1 MDTTQIR
8 YFISAVD
15 VGNFTVA
22 AADNNISQSSFSKKI
37 MALERELGVELFT
50 RSKRNLVLTDAGQFF
65 FKYAKDFELNYYSM
79 RASLQQFSSAHT
91 GLVRVSSIPV
101 IHPYSLAS
109 FFSGF
114 KSAYPGIALSIIELS
129 ESTFVY
135 DSLRRG
141 ECDCAITRI
150 DFLDIDQYDVIPL
163 VQDELIILVPL
174 GHRLAQYDTVSAAQ
188 LQNEKIAFPMK
199 GTDFYNLCEA
209 ACLKG
214 GFTPNPY
221 FTIGGR
227 TALIDMMQN
236 DQFIA
241 FSMEKIA
248 IRTPSEHLKIVHLH
262 EKIISTTALIRRRKH
277 AMHDNMKHFWSYAQ
291 KYWAETP

>member
-8 YFISAVD
+8 YFISAVK

-50 RSKRNLVLTDAGQFF
+50 RSKRNLALTDAGQFF

-79 RASLQQFSSAHT
+79 RASLQQFSAAHT
-91 GLVRVSSIPV
+91 GSVRVSSIPV
-101 IHPYSLAS
+101 IHPYHLAP
-109 FFSGF
+109 FFSDF
-114 KSAYPGIALSIIELS
+114 KSAYPGISLDIIELS

-135 DSLRRG
+135 DRLRHG
-141 ECDCAITRI
+141 ECDCVIARM
-150 DFLDIDQYDVIPL
+150 DYLDTDQYDLIPL
-163 VQDELIILVPL
+163 VQDELVVLVPI

-188 LQNEKIAFPMK
+188 LRNEKTSFPIK
-199 GTDFYNLCEA
+199 ETDFYNLCEA

-221 FTIGGR
+221 FTISGQA
-227 TALIDMMQN
+227 ALIDMMRN

-241 FSMEKIA
+241 FGMEKIVT
-248 IRTPSEHLKIVHLH
+248 RMPLEHLKVVHLH
-262 EKIISTTALIRRRKH
+262 EKITSTTALVRHRKH
-277 AMHDNMKHFWSYAQ
+277 AMHDNMKQFWSYAQ